1 MTTIRKE
8 PVQMVIAK
16 SKEGRLVKYCLVLAD
31 RVTESRC
38 NKCWG
43 EGAGDCSWHHKC
55 KEDNLVDGVHIDDWE
70 KSEGCKIEIQAA
82 EETDVPVVD
91 QECNP

>member
-1 MTTIRKE
+1 M
-8 PVQMVIAK
+8 
-16 SKEGRLVKYCLVLAD
+16 KYCLALAD
-31 RVTESRC
+31 WVTEGRC
-38 NKCWG
+38 NDCWG

-55 KEDNLVDGVHIDDWE
+55 KEDNLVDGVHIGDWE

-82 EETDVPVVD
+82 EETGVPVVD